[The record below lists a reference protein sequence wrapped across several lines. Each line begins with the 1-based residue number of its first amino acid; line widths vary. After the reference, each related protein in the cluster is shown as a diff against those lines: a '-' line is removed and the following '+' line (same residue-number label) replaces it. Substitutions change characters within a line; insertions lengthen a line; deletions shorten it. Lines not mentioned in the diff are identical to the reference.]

1 MTDRDLIAKIERLKG
16 DVININTEIPSSHK
30 MVKQYGKDVV
40 VMLNIMI
47 GRLSNVH
54 EL

>member
-1 MTDRDLIAKIERLKG
+1 MTDHDLVAKIERLKG
-16 DVININTEIPSSHK
+16 DVININAEIPSSQK
-30 MVKQYGKDVV
+30 AAKQYANDVV